1 MLKSLLSIK
10 WDDITDAVPDFVT
23 LAMIPFTYSITNGI
37 ALGII
42 TYPIVKALYGKWEE
56 VH

>member
-1 MLKSLLSIK
+1 LLKSLLSIK

-42 TYPIVKALYGKWEE
+42 TYPIVKALSGKWEE